1 MAVEITTHH
10 SIRAATEQRSLAL
23 KRNYAIFTK
32 EACLLFLNDP
42 VQTACPLL
50 HIQGHMVKA
59 NSLITVS
66 LYVY

>member
-42 VQTACPLL
+42 VQTACP
-50 HIQGHMVKA
+50 
-59 NSLITVS
+59 
-66 LYVY
+66 